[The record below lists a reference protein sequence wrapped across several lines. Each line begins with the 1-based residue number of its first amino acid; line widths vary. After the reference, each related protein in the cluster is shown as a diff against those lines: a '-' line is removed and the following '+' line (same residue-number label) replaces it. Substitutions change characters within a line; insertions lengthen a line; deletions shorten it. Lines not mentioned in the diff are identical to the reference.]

1 MRVVA
6 VVILRGVVSK
16 AARETVLSAAVVL
29 AGLVAVVSEALAAV
43 A

>member
-1 MRVVA
+1 MA
-6 VVILRGVVSK
+6 VVILRVVVSK
-16 AARETVLSAAVVL
+16 AARATVLPAAVVVL

>member
-1 MRVVA
+1 VA
-6 VVILRGVVSK
+6 VVILRVAVSK
-16 AARETVLSAAVVL
+16 AARATVLSAAVVVL